1 MKIKKIISVL
11 MTLTMGLF
19 CGCGETSGNTD
30 AKKSN
35 LPDYDNIRADKFIVN
50 GWYTPRVSLE
60 SFRTYKEA
68 GFNYIFLQGEYVYN
82 NMKSEKIKEALGYCD
97 QLGLKAFVTIT
108 TNDERT
114 FYSELDALIPQL
126 SVYESF
132 VGFNYD
138 EPVIYNNTINGHLGL
153 YEMSGPITRLHE
165 KYPDVEFLINL
176 NPSTSMSY
184 NWGGQNTNISYK
196 EYLEALETYM
206 VEPLAGPGFRNWI
219 SSDDYPLYYSPG
231 NKTPYYLKPTWLYNL
246 EALAEIKRD
255 SQYEYTS
262 NFFIQSMNFIGSNRD
277 RTPTI
282 EDYRLQMY
290 SLLAFG
296 YDSVSFFCYQTPAIG
311 PEFDENS
318 FALVD
323 RDGNTTQQY
332 QLSKRINEE
341 IAGFSNTY
349 MQFNDNWIG
358 VCPLY
363 GTNNTSKDEMYY
375 NNTIDSMEHPLSVS
389 NISSIS
395 DVKATED
402 TIIGYMKDQ
411 NQNDGFVF
419 VNYNET
425 KLEKTSTVEV
435 EFRHCNKAILYVGG
449 AKQVL
454 DLKDKKLVLNLGVGE
469 GVFVIPYVG

>member
-1 MKIKKIISVL
+1 MKIKAILYLLVCCMVFLS
-11 MTLTMGLF
+11 F
-19 CGCGETSGNTD
+19 GCGGDNGSTGATKTD
-30 AKKSN
+30 
-35 LPDYDNIRADKFIVN
+35 LPDYDSIQADKFIVN

-60 SFRTYKEA
+60 SFTLYKEA
-68 GFNYIFLQGEYVYN
+68 GFNYIFLQGEYVLN
-82 NMKSEKIKEALGYCD
+82 NMGSDLIKEALGYCD

-138 EPVIYNNTINGHLGL
+138 EPVVYNNTLNGHLGL

-176 NPSTSMSY
+176 NPSTSMSL
-184 NWGGQNTNISYK
+184 NWGGQNTNISYG
-196 EYLEALETYM
+196 EYLEALETYI
-206 VEPLAGPGFRNWI
+206 VEPVADPGYRNWI
-219 SSDDYPLYYSPG
+219 SADDYPLFYSPG
-231 NKTPYYLKPTWLYNL
+231 NKTPYYLKTTWLYNL
-246 EALAEIKRD
+246 EALAELKRD
-255 SQYEYTS
+255 SEYDYAS
-262 NFFIQSMNFIGSNRD
+262 NFFIQSMSFTGSNRE
-277 RTPTI
+277 RTPTF

-296 YDSVSFFCYQTPAIG
+296 YDSVSFFCYQTPAVG
-311 PEFDENS
+311 PEFDEDS
-318 FALVD
+318 YALVD
-323 RDGNTTQQY
+323 REGNPTEQY
-332 QLSKRINEE
+332 ELSKRINGE

-358 VCPLY
+358 VCPIY
-363 GTNNTSKDEMYY
+363 GTNNTDEDEMYY

-389 NISSIS
+389 NLSSVS
-395 DVKATED
+395 EVKATED

-411 NQNDGFVF
+411 NNNDGFVF

-425 KLEKTSTVEV
+425 KLEKTSVVEV
-435 EFRHCNKAILYVGG
+435 KFKNCNKAIVYIDGI
-449 AKQVL
+449 KNDKVL
-454 DLKDKKLVLNLGVGE
+454 DNNTLVLNLGVGQ
-469 GVFVIPYVG
+469 GVFVIPYVD